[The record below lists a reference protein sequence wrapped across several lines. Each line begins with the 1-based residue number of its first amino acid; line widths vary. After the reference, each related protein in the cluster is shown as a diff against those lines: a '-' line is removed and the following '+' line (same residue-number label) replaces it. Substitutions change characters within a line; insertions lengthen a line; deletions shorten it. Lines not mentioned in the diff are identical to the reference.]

1 MSELVLPR
9 LGRTYTFGDDVTLE
23 EAAAEVR
30 GRINPDVLGT
40 PVGNIL
46 NSMIDSAVA
55 SANPSQFAIDRG
67 LVGEAFAGVRRGVE
81 STFGT
86 AVRGFENVPEQLIG
100 SELFDGYFNDFG
112 SEIIEG
118 AARDASTRPGRDYEE
133 LGKVGEAVGSM
144 LGFVAGAGAGVAAGA
159 AITATTPLSAPV
171 SLFGLGTSALLGSL
185 VVGDE
190 GYQRAIE
197 AGASPED
204 VRAATLMSAALG
216 TLEAAVPGRMFG
228 LIAGGGKLGAL
239 TRRYN
244 DGIIDEAGYYNQL
257 NNISQEVGTLKR
269 YAQNVLIDA
278 GLEGSQEAFQ
288 AVGQDLIERYVYN
301 PDKTIDSFEAL
312 EQGLYGGSA
321 GAILSGITSAFKV
334 RGARG
339 SVQRFAQ
346 NEQAIDAQAQS
357 NLQEEINDPALSAQ
371 VANLPGNVARQLS
384 GSATVLPTEIDAEA
398 GTITEGIILPEELPE
413 RIQEIILETLP
424 PGSII
429 SASPTSSLAGEVAEE
444 AASEVASEVAGQLAD
459 DEEPKVGPISPT
471 QTRAQTRVA
480 EAQTIV
486 EKFRANQA
494 RAIEREELL
503 ETSRKQGERPTRF
516 DEKKSEIV
524 EQTRVI
530 EGAPKSKDVDKDI
543 DNSFKGLDT
552 RIKAVLPGISA
563 LSSPTEIKRQVTRF
577 FGKDFS
583 DQTVSAEFRNSKSM
597 DGAAVNKEYVAA
609 LGNVVSKVEAEQKRR
624 TDFNNRVDKYA
635 DKLGLLEADKQ
646 ERVQKLQNTVASQV
660 TSENQDKITDDI
672 KKLAGDDVNV
682 GYGKGTFVNNLY
694 NKFVSRG
701 RNDEGGSVVGG
712 FAIPAGKVIM
722 IDKNKIKPGETETNL
737 LVGEEA
743 FHIIQGF
750 ALTESESKILE
761 DQLTPELAEAN
772 GIDLSAYP
780 DGEMRKKEAQA
791 KLAAKAY
798 AEGIDSIKGL
808 KKKGFVKRILAKI
821 KKALESL
828 VSGLQD
834 KNIADEYTSVDQILR
849 AFIGGELARPSEL
862 RQPNLIESK
871 NLDEIYASAEQ
882 SAPYIAKRMKDAA
895 KFVDK
900 GMPKGLGNQFKDLAA
915 ALGAYI
921 NTFGNAVSQ
930 YAGLKNIGRVTREIE
945 ERFNNVIVGVEDILS
960 TGFLE
965 RHTPQ
970 EKTQVNGLLHAA
982 RTIMEASTQP
992 DTPLDAA
999 ALRELGITNEQTI
1012 EKILSDLKNVTI
1024 EDFFNQDIVHPTPGL
1039 GTFRIDSGTQL
1050 ADTAN
1055 KLRGVFD
1062 FIFDKKVDAFLE
1074 VYINEINRQ
1083 LAKDDIK
1090 PAGYITIED
1099 IKDPD
1104 SFNAM
1109 IEDLKSIESVS
1120 EKLINDFNDLR
1131 TSYRGLLEQRKLLYM
1146 PAMRKGRFG
1155 FKYKFTDRFGVE
1167 REGFKLVDDP
1177 EFIKDA
1183 QRNAQEK
1190 QNKFFT
1196 ENPDYTRDGGVFE
1209 LTYNNFVSGLKP
1221 ADSTMVINMMDSSA
1235 VASHLADNAEG
1246 YNEFREQFARKF
1258 ASATG
1263 KRLLPPSSSIPGDL
1277 TKDNLSTYLSQSFNQ
1292 YVSSQANMI
1301 GRMPLNKELQKE
1313 LEAIRNDDT
1322 IPQAYKDLA
1331 QDTWGEDGYVSQQHR
1346 LSDRAKRVA
1355 FTWWL
1360 GGNLSSAGV
1369 NLTSLFHTTMP
1380 FIMSIAK
1387 NPAEGTAALIKGFK
1401 LASKLTKEFPL
1412 SDPKKAGMSRGL
1424 QFLDFANKP
1433 FDLRKKP
1440 AGMNEELFG
1449 ALQRALPI
1457 LAPVQLSDVSGQLS
1471 QQPLIAKSKILRAA
1485 EIGIRGSGFAFAWVE
1500 QFNRFATA
1508 ISAYEVYKKDPAK
1521 AKLMFDAE
1529 GKNRYGEFNLDNFI
1543 QFSVEKTQ
1551 FKFDKTD
1558 RPRYN
1563 RGPILGVVTQ
1573 FLPYQTQVMRYF
1585 FKALK
1590 DGFTGAGGFDENGNP
1605 IKLDAE
1611 TRKIY
1616 KRMALLSGLAFAT
1629 TGGIIGIPAV
1639 AIIGDLVAMINSI
1652 WEDDE
1657 DPETMLTDML
1667 YDFGLP
1673 QEVAL
1678 ALAYRGLPSLV
1689 GLELGKRTG
1698 IEGPRGL
1705 LQIVSGDREASLP
1718 DFFGPAGG
1726 IVGQLSNVG
1735 RRLNA
1740 GDYDL
1745 ATVELFPPVFRNI
1758 LLAAQG
1764 SRRVTMGGRELPIE
1778 AFGGVDLFDIAI
1790 QAAGFTPTSIV
1801 EARNVTWQ
1809 QIKAEQNYNARSRS
1823 YRNALKNTFVELYI
1837 ANANGDSEEV
1847 EIMQGE
1853 IRAIMEEVNQ
1863 HNIENPSEPIRI
1875 DMGSVTRSAMQD
1887 FRRAEGIDVP
1897 VDDLP
1902 LAIRRQFQERYLDR
1916 NPRYQ
1921 RSQALS

>member
-1 MSELVLPR
+1 MSELTLDAF
-9 LGRTYTFGDDVTLE
+9 GKTYTFGDHVTME
-23 EAAAEVR
+23 EAIAEVR
-30 GRINPDVLGT
+30 GKFNPKYAGT
-40 PVGNIL
+40 NIERLFNSNL
-46 NSMIDSAVA
+46 NLAVQRA
-55 SANPSQFAIDRG
+55 DPSQFAIDRG
-67 LVGEAFAGVRRGVE
+67 LLGEAFAGVRRGVE
-81 STFGT
+81 STFGS

-100 SELFDGYFNDFG
+100 SELFDGYFNDLG

-144 LGFVAGAGAGVAAGA
+144 LGFIAGAGAGVAAGA
-159 AITATTPLSAPV
+159 AITATTPLSAPL

-244 DGIIDEAGYYNQL
+244 DGIIDEADYYNQL

-269 YAQNVLIDA
+269 YAQDVLIDT

-288 AVGQDLIERYVYN
+288 AVAQDLIERYVYN
-301 PDKTIDSFEAL
+301 PDKRIDSFAAI

-321 GAILSGITSAFKV
+321 GFILSGITSAFKV

-339 SVQRFAQ
+339 SAQRFAQ
-346 NEQAIDAQAQS
+346 NEQAIDAQAQV

-371 VANLPGNVARQLS
+371 VANLPGNVVRHLS
-384 GSATVLPTEIDAEA
+384 GSAAVLPIEIDAEA
-398 GTITEGIILPEELPE
+398 GTTTEGIVLPEGLPE
-413 RIQEIILETLP
+413 GIRERILETLP
-424 PGSII
+424 PESII
-429 SASPTSSLAGEVAEE
+429 P
-444 AASEVASEVAGQLAD
+444 AD
-459 DEEPKVGPISPT
+459 PVT
-471 QTRAQTRVA
+471 AQTQVA
-480 EAQTIV
+480 EAQTVV

-494 RAIEREELL
+494 RAIKREELL
-503 ETSRKQGERPTRF
+503 ETAREQAEEPTRF
-516 DEKKSEIV
+516 AEKKSEIV
-524 EQTRVI
+524 EQTRAI
-530 EGAPKSKDVDKDI
+530 EGAPKPKDVDKDI

-577 FGKDFS
+577 LGKDFA
-583 DQTVSAEFRNSKSM
+583 DQTVSPAFGNLEPM
-597 DGAAVNKEYVAA
+597 DGAAVNKKYVEA
-609 LGNVVSKVEAEQKRR
+609 LDKVVSKVEAEQKRR
-624 TDFNNRVDKYA
+624 TDFNNRVDKYVE
-635 DKLGLLEADKQ
+635 KLGLVEADKQ
-646 ERVQKLQNTVASQV
+646 ERVQKLRNTVASQM

-672 KKLAGDDVNV
+672 KKLAGDNVNV

-701 RNDEGGSVVGG
+701 KNDEGGSVVGG

-808 KKKGFVKRILAKI
+808 KKKGFVRRILAKI

-882 SAPYIAKRMKDAA
+882 SAPYVANRMKDAA
-895 KFVDK
+895 KFVEK

-930 YAGLKNIGRVTREIE
+930 YAGLKDIGRVTREIE
-945 ERFNNVIVGVEDILS
+945 ERFNNVIVGVEDRLS

-1012 EKILSDLKNVTI
+1012 EKILSDEKDVTI
-1024 EDFFNQDIVHPTPGL
+1024 EDFFNQDIVHPIPGL

-1050 ADTAN
+1050 ADTAF
-1055 KLRGVFD
+1055 KLREVFD
-1062 FIFDKKVDAFLE
+1062 FIYDQKVEAYLLTGID
-1074 VYINEINRQ
+1074 EINSQ
-1083 LAKDDIK
+1083 LGDTFPPD
-1090 PAGYITIED
+1090 YITLEDIRDGDKFDSLVQSLEGIED
-1099 IKDPD
+1099 VD
-1104 SFNAM
+1104 NAL
-1109 IEDLKSIESVS
+1109 IEDLREFR
-1120 EKLINDFNDLR
+1120 DHFNDLQK
-1131 TSYRGLLEQRKLLYM
+1131 QRKLLYM

-1167 REGFKLVDDP
+1167 RVGFKVVDDP
-1177 EFIKDA
+1177 KFIKDA
-1183 QRNAQEK
+1183 QRNAEEK
-1190 QNKFFT
+1190 RNKFFE
-1196 ENPDYTRDGGVFE
+1196 ENPDYTPTGNKGVFE
-1209 LTYNNFVSGLKP
+1209 LTFNDFVADLSPATSNTLMDILDHAAASTEASENF
-1221 ADSTMVINMMDSSA
+1221 SA
-1235 VASHLADNAEG
+1235 
-1246 YNEFREQFARKF
+1246 FRKAFGRRI
-1258 ASATG
+1258 ATEAG
-1263 KRLLPPSSSIPGDL
+1263 KRLIPNSKSIPGDL
-1277 TKDNLSTYLSQSFNQ
+1277 TRDNLSTNLSQTFNQ
-1292 YVSSQANMI
+1292 HVSSQANMI
-1301 GRMPLNKELQKE
+1301 ARMPLNRRLNNELD
-1313 LEAIRNDDT
+1313 AIKNDNT

-1331 QDTWGEDGYVSQQHR
+1331 QKTWGEDGYVSQQHR
-1346 LSDRAKRVA
+1346 HSDTAKRIA

-1369 NLTSLFHTTMP
+1369 NLTSFLHTTMP

-1401 LASKLTKEFPL
+1401 LALKLTKEFPL

-1424 QFLDFANKP
+1424 QFLDFSNKP

-1440 AGMNEELFG
+1440 AGMDQQLFE
-1449 ALQRALPI
+1449 ALQRAQPI

-1471 QQPLIAKSKILRAA
+1471 QQPLLLNSKIGRGV

-1508 ISAYEVYKKDPAK
+1508 IAAYEVYKKDPAK

-1563 RGPILGVVTQ
+1563 RGPISGVVTQ

-1616 KRMALLSGLAFAT
+1616 KRMALLSGLAFVT
-1629 TGGIIGIPAV
+1629 TGGIIGVPAV
-1639 AIIGDLVAMINSI
+1639 AIVGDIVSMINNI
-1652 WEDDE
+1652 WGDDE

-1689 GLELGKRTG
+1689 GVELGKRTG

-1705 LQIVSGDREASLP
+1705 VQIVTGGREASLP

-1726 IVGQLSNVG
+1726 IIGQVTNVK
-1735 RRLNA
+1735 RRVNA

-1745 ATVELFPPVFRNI
+1745 AVVEMFPPVFRNI

-1764 SRRVTMGGRELPIE
+1764 SRRVTMGGRELPVE

-1823 YRNALKNTFVELYI
+1823 YRNALKNIFVELYI

-1847 EIMQGE
+1847 EIIQGE
-1853 IRAIMEEVNQ
+1853 IRAIMDEVRQ

-1902 LAIRRQFQERYLDR
+1902 LAIRRQEQERLER

-1921 RSQALS
+1921 PSQALS